1 MLTLVLG
8 RAGTGKT
15 KELLERMRERAPER
29 PQLLIVPE
37 QYSHD
42 TERELCRTLG
52 NALASRA
59 EVLSFSRLYSRV
71 CDRVGGAAAPCLDA
85 GGRLLL
91 MRSAVKQVSERLS
104 VYRSPSRKSSFLSS
118 LIATADECKSYR
130 VAPEQLLE
138 AAELLGGLE
147 GEKLHDLGL
156 IFGAYDALTA
166 QVAADPR
173 DRLTR
178 LAEGIAASGW
188 PSGYDVNVDSFT
200 DFTPQELLVL
210 RRILEQGNTLTVAL
224 TCDDLNGED
233 DDVFAPAR
241 RTAHTLLCVAK
252 ETGVQT
258 QVVVKNERGG
268 RADALLHLE
277 ENLFARPGK
286 AWEGDCPEVAV
297 FAADSPHAEVEYAA
311 AAILAAVRE
320 KGWRFRDIAVAA
332 RDFKAYAEHV
342 EHVFALYGIP
352 VFLSTVTDILEKP
365 VLTLITAALDTV
377 SGGYQSE
384 DLFRYLKTGLT
395 DLTDEECDL
404 LENYAVTWEL
414 RGSRWTQKADW
425 VMHPNGYGLPFSERD
440 TAALAALNASRRR
453 VVEPL
458 ERLRRNRDRTGRG
471 HALALYEFLEEIAL
485 PERLDE
491 RAKELETVG
500 ERKLADEYRQLW
512 EILTGALEQCAL
524 LLADTELELEEFA
537 GLFKL
542 VLSQYDVGTIPVS
555 LDRVTA
561 GDAQRMTHK
570 RAKMLILLGADD
582 GSIPAVTPAPGLLTD
597 DERET
602 LAEQGLELA
611 PCMAERLA
619 REMTI
624 VYTTCAIASQ
634 QMLVTWPRGGEAA
647 GEERRP
653 SFLVERLRLLYPNGE
668 RRTQGELGDS
678 FRLCAVGP
686 AIELAG
692 QNSLAAA
699 ALERLEGQAERLH
712 RIKRAA
718 DARRG
723 TLSRTAVEG
732 LYGSKVPMSATRMDA
747 CRSCHFSYFLRF
759 GLKAKARQAA
769 GFHAPEYG
777 TFVHYVLEHVL
788 SALTN
793 GDTRP
798 SAELTQEAV
807 TRYVNEELGGMEQ
820 ETPRF
825 RYLFER
831 LRSTV
836 AFVVENAVEE
846 LQASQFRPIAF
857 ELGFGRGQEL
867 PPIEV
872 TRDGLT
878 VSVTGF
884 VDRADGWEHNGKL
897 YLRVVDYK
905 TGRKSFDFTDIQNGL
920 SLQMLLYLFA
930 LERQG
935 LMGKPVEGAGVL
947 YVHARDVLIGGRRG
961 MSEESCRKLAREALR
976 REGLVL
982 DDEEVLRAMESWGED
997 GPRFLPLK
1005 TDRSGALK
1013 SDYLVKTEQMGRL
1026 SRKVMET
1033 LEAIA
1038 GELAAGNIDADPYW
1052 RSPDA
1057 NACRWCEYADACHFE
1072 ECFGDRRVWQRP
1084 VKPREFWETL
1094 EQEGGVTDAVSTDK

>member
-1 MLTLVLG
+1 MLTLLLG

-15 KELLERMRERAPER
+15 HTILSRLGEDAKVR

-42 TERELCRTLG
+42 TERRLCKVLG
-52 NALASRA
+52 NAGARRA
-59 EVLSFSRLYSRV
+59 EVLSFTRLYSRV
-71 CDRVGGAAAPCLDA
+71 CDRAGGGAAPCLDA

-91 MRSAVKQVSERLS
+91 MRAAIQEVEEGLS
-104 VYRSPSRKSSFLSS
+104 VYRNPSRKSSFLTS

-138 AAELLGGLE
+138 AAQTIGGLE
-147 GEKLHDLGL
+147 GDKLRDLGL

-166 QVAADPR
+166 RIAADPR

-178 LAEGIAASGW
+178 LAEAMAACGW
-188 PSGYDVNVDSFT
+188 PSGYGVWVDSFT
-200 DFTPQELLVL
+200 DFTPQEVQVL
-210 RRILEQGNTLTVAL
+210 RRLLEGGNSLTVAL
-224 TCDDLNGED
+224 TCDSLDGED
-233 DDVFAPAR
+233 GDVFAPAR
-241 RTAHTLLCVAK
+241 RTAHTLLRLAK
-252 ETGVQT
+252 EAGVQAKAE
-258 QVVVKNERGG
+258 VLHESGG
-268 RADALLHLE
+268 RAPALLHLE
-277 ENLFARPGK
+277 ENLFAHPG
-286 AWEGDCPEVAV
+286 AVWEGECPEVAV
-297 FAADSPHAEVEYAA
+297 FAADSPRSEVEYAA
-311 AAILAAVRE
+311 ATILKLVRE
-320 KGWRFRDIAVAA
+320 EGWRFRDFAVAA
-332 RDFKAYAEHV
+332 RNFDAYADQV
-342 EHVFALYGIP
+342 ESVFARYGVP

-377 SGGYQSE
+377 SGGYQYE

-395 DLTDEECDL
+395 DLTDAERDL
-404 LENYAVTWEL
+404 LENYAIAWDL

-425 VMHPNGYGLPFSERD
+425 TMHPDGYGLQFSQAD
-440 TAALAALNASRRR
+440 TAALAALNASRRK

-458 ERLRRNRDRTGRG
+458 ERLRKNRDRTGRG
-471 HALALYEFLEEIAL
+471 FALALYRFLEDIGL
-485 PERLDE
+485 PERLTA
-491 RAKELETVG
+491 RSAELEQAG

-524 LLADTELELEEFA
+524 LLADTALDLEEFA

-561 GDAQRMTHK
+561 GDAPRLAHK
-570 RAKMLILLGADD
+570 RARMLVLLGADD
-582 GSIPAVTPAPGLLTD
+582 GSIPAVTPSPGLLTD
-597 DERET
+597 PEREA

-611 PCMAERLA
+611 PRLSDKLS

-624 VYTTCAIASQ
+624 VYTTCAVPSRRL
-634 QMLVTWPRGGEAA
+634 LVTWPRSGEKT

-653 SFLVERLRLLYPNGE
+653 SFLVERLHLLYPQMNRVEEGSLNG
-668 RRTQGELGDS
+668 S
-678 FRLCAVGP
+678 FRLSAPGP
-686 AIELAG
+686 ALELAG
-692 QNSLAAA
+692 RNALAAA
-699 ALERLEGQAERLH
+699 ALERLADHAPQVERIRQA
-712 RIKRAA
+712 AQV
-718 DARRG
+718 RRG
-723 TLSRTAVEG
+723 GLSRPAVEG
-732 LYGSKVPMSATRMDA
+732 LYGPRAPMSATRMDA
-747 CRSCHFSYFLRF
+747 CKSCHFSYFLRF

-788 SALTN
+788 GAVAQK
-793 GDTRP
+793 DERDVK
-798 SAELTQEAV
+798 ELTDEAV
-807 TRYVNEELGGMEQ
+807 TKYVNEELGGMAG

-825 RYLFER
+825 RYLFQR
-831 LRSTV
+831 LKRTV

-846 LQASQFRPIAF
+846 LRVSQFRPIAF
-857 ELGFGRGQEL
+857 ELGFGPGKNL
-867 PPIEV
+867 PPVEIQK
-872 TRDGLT
+872 DGLT

-884 VDRADGWEHNGKL
+884 VDRVDGWEHNGKL

-935 LMGKPVEGAGVL
+935 LMGKEAQSAGVL
-947 YVHARDVLIGGRRG
+947 YVHAKDVLIAGSRG
-961 MSEESCRKLAREALR
+961 VTEEKCRKTAREALR

-982 DDEEVLRAMESWGED
+982 DDEEVLRAMEDWGQA
-997 GPRFLPLK
+997 GPQFLPVK
-1005 TDRSGALK
+1005 TDKSGALK

-1033 LEAIA
+1033 LEDIA
-1038 GELAAGNIDADPYW
+1038 AELAAGNIDADPYW

-1057 NACRWCEYADACHFE
+1057 NACRWCDYAEACHFE
-1072 ECFGDRRVWQRP
+1072 ECFGDKKVWQKP
-1084 VKPREFWETL
+1084 VKAKEFWEKLDETP
-1094 EQEGGVTDAVSTDK
+1094 ES

>member
-8 RAGTGKT
+8 RAGSGKSRA
-15 KELLERMRERAPER
+15 LLNGLRQRAQER

-42 TERELCRTLG
+42 AERELCRVLG
-52 NALASRA
+52 NVRSDRA
-59 EVLSFSRLYSRV
+59 EVLSFTRMYSRV
-71 CDRVGGAAAPCLDA
+71 CDRVGGGAAPCLDA

-91 MRSAVKQVSERLS
+91 MRAAVKQVGEQLS
-104 VYRSPSRKSSFLSS
+104 VYRNPSRKSSFLSS

-130 VAPEQLLE
+130 VAPERLLE
-138 AAELLGGLE
+138 TAELLGGLE
-147 GEKLHDLGL
+147 GDKLHDLGL

-166 QVAADPR
+166 RVAADPR

-188 PSGYDVNVDSFT
+188 PMGYDVSVDSFT

-210 RRILEQGNTLTVAL
+210 RKILEQKNSLTVAL
-224 TCDDLNGED
+224 TCDGLDGED
-233 DDVFAPAR
+233 DDVFAPGR
-241 RTAHTLLCVAK
+241 RTAHMLMRMAK
-252 ETGVQT
+252 EAGT
-258 QVVVKNERGG
+258 QVRITLQREPGG
-268 RADALLHLE
+268 RGDALRHLE
-277 ENLFARPGK
+277 ENLFARPGTV
-286 AWEGDCPEVAV
+286 WQGDCPEITV
-297 FAADSPHAEVEYAA
+297 FTADSIRSEVEYAA
-311 AAILAAVRE
+311 SVILEAVRE
-320 KGWRFRDIAVAA
+320 KGWRFRDIAVTA
-332 RDFKAYAEHV
+332 RDLKPYAEHI

-365 VLTLITAALDTV
+365 VLTLITAALDTI

-395 DLTDEECDL
+395 DLSDEERDL
-404 LENYAVTWEL
+404 LENYAVTWDL

-425 VMHPNGYGLPFSERD
+425 TMHPDGYGLSFSPRD
-440 TAALAALNASRRR
+440 TAALAALNESRRR

-458 ERLRRNRDRTGRG
+458 ERLRKNRDKTGSG
-471 HALALYEFLEEIAL
+471 FAQALYGFLEDIAL

-491 RAKELETVG
+491 RAKELELSG

-512 EILTGALEQCAL
+512 AILTGALEQCAL
-524 LLADTELELEEFA
+524 ILADTEMELEEFA

-561 GDAQRMTHK
+561 GDAQRLAHK
-570 RAKMLILLGADD
+570 RAKMLVLLGADD
-582 GSIPAVTPAPGLLTD
+582 GSIPAAAQAPGLLID
-597 DERET
+597 GDREA

-611 PCMAERLA
+611 PGTEERLA

-624 VYTTCAIASQ
+624 VYTTCAIPTERL
-634 QMLVTWPRGGEAA
+634 LVTWPQGGERP
-647 GEERRP
+647 GEERGP
-653 SFLVERLRLLYPNGE
+653 SFLVERLRLLYPGARHLTE
-668 RRTQGELGDS
+668 SEMAQT

-686 AIELAG
+686 AMELAG
-692 QNSLAAA
+692 QEALAAA
-699 ALERLEGQAERLH
+699 ALKRLEGWSERVERVERGARVH
-712 RIKRAA
+712 RGA
-718 DARRG
+718 
-723 TLSRTAVEG
+723 LSRRAVEG
-732 LYGSKVPMSATRMDA
+732 LYGAKVPMSATRMDA

-769 GFHAPEYG
+769 GFRAPEYG

-788 SALTN
+788 GAVEA
-793 GDTRP
+793 GEEQDI
-798 SAELTQEAV
+798 AVLTQEAV
-807 TRYVNEELGGMEQ
+807 TRYVDEELGGMEN

-825 RYLFER
+825 RYLFGR
-831 LRSTV
+831 LKSTV

-846 LQASQFRPIAF
+846 LRASSFRPLSF
-857 ELGFGRGQEL
+857 ELGFGRGQQL
-867 PPIEV
+867 PPVEAA
-872 TRDGLT
+872 RDGLT

-884 VDRADGWEHNGKL
+884 VDRVDGWEHNGKL

-935 LMGKPVEGAGVL
+935 LMGMPVQGAGVL
-947 YVHARDVLIGGRRG
+947 YVHARDVLIGGKRG
-961 MSEESCRKLAREALR
+961 MTEEACRKTAREALR

-982 DDEEVLRAMESWGED
+982 DDEEVLRAMENWD
-997 GPRFLPLK
+997 DAGPRFLPLK
-1005 TDRSGALK
+1005 VDRSGALK

-1026 SRKVMET
+1026 SRKVMAT
-1033 LEAIA
+1033 LEDIA
-1038 GELAAGNIDADPYW
+1038 GEMAAGNINADPYW
-1052 RSPDA
+1052 RSPEI

-1072 ECFGDRRVWQRP
+1072 DCFGDRKVWQRP
-1084 VKPREFWETL
+1084 VKAQEFWETL
-1094 EQEGGVTDAVSTDK
+1094 ESE